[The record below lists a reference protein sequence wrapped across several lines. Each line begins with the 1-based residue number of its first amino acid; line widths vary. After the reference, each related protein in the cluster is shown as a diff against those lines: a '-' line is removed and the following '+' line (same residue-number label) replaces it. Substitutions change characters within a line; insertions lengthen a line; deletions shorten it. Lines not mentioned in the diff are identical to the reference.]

1 VILSSW
7 IEWKADWTCGYFTN
21 WEGYP
26 EGFLQGMISPKQGW
40 VRSRDTYPV
49 EVAANPPRSAW
60 VGTWVE
66 GWDRISIELSK
77 ASGELNFA
85 GDAHSLGPT
94 DEPITGQFSGPAV
107 PLGNHVHLTDQ
118 ALNRACAVDLT
129 LAGEYLLA
137 KDNGKCSATYVRFW
151 GIWKRARVETNTVEN
166 K

>member
-1 VILSSW
+1 
-7 IEWKADWTCGYFTN
+7 
-21 WEGYP
+21 
-26 EGFLQGMISPKQGW
+26 M
-40 VRSRDTYPV
+40 
-49 EVAANPPRSAW
+49 
-60 VGTWVE
+60 E

-107 PLGNHVHLTDQ
+107 PLRNHVHLTDQ

-129 LAGEYLLA
+129 LAGEYLRA